1 MKKDAVQKLFKQFKG
16 ILKPVATVVVGAAMT
31 FGAFALAGCNFETEK
46 EPTGNTENLPP
57 VNNDKTDPI
66 APPSGDDKGKT
77 DPPKTDIPEKTM
89 EDVVGVL
96 NAALVSME
104 TDKNFSLVGTSNN
117 GEVCTIL
124 YNNNVYSVADGNGT
138 TYYQQT
144 GEGNFVYQQ
153 DAKGVWQKTEGEAA
167 ANVYLNMAFA
177 LKNADW
183 TNYDAENNK
192 LTGKI
197 DNGTIEVE
205 YQNDDTQTLAD
216 DVVKLS
222 SDAESVQI
230 YNLTTTAQLTLPEI
244 APPVKEEDLIY
255 TKNEQG
261 EIKINL
267 KRMAEAVR
275 AFIKGNNSLG
285 RDISDKIVIGRRDW
299 EFVLCN
305 YDGQNFNALIQEIIS
320 DNEKCARKF
329 AITIDMQTFI
339 NQNDPTMES
348 FGNFLKDSINI
359 KKEINTDPAVVFNNI
374 NQFNADE
381 IDFKNEYDTSVFDA
395 GNEETLAGLL
405 TDRIWQNTEVEYE
418 KSAIRKMFVGR
429 REQFAGADNI
439 GGAEG
444 YYVAFILQQNN
455 DFVYQEYLIKAS
467 GVLGNGVNLNL
478 VNNASKY
485 IVARC
490 ENNVEIENAILFEE
504 NNVNVLNEKVD
515 LQEDK
520 KRIR

>member
-16 ILKPVATVVVGAAMT
+16 ILKPVATVVMGAAMT

-57 VNNDKTDPI
+57 VHNDKTDPI

-222 SDAESVQI
+222 SDVESVQI

-275 AFIKGNNSLG
+275 AFIKGNNKLQDDAS
-285 RDISDKIVIGRRDW
+285 RRFVNINNDW
-299 EFVLCN
+299 RYVLCN
-305 YDGQNFNALIQEIIS
+305 YDGQNFNAIVEEFIS
-320 DNEKCARKF
+320 DNEIYVRKF
-329 AITIDMQTFI
+329 YIPIDMQVFI
-339 NQNDPTMES
+339 KQNDPSIEN
-348 FGNFLKDSINI
+348 FGKFLYDIDPKQIMPDRTFIFDS
-359 KKEINTDPAVVFNNI
+359 I
-374 NQFNADE
+374 NQFNSDE
-381 IDFKNEYDTSVFDA
+381 IDFKSEYDTSVFDA
-395 GNEETLAGLL
+395 GNEATLAGLL
-405 TDRIWQNTEVEYE
+405 ADRIWQNTEVEYD